1 MEILR
6 VEDLTF
12 EHALSKEKA
21 LENISFTLNQG
32 EFVAL
37 CGATGSGKST
47 LLRLIKR
54 ELAPAGKRDGKI
66 CLFGA
71 PIEELDPVTSASSI
85 GYVMQRPEQQIV
97 TDKVWH
103 ELAFGPESLGTP
115 QQVIRRRVAE
125 TASFFGISEWFD
137 AKTDELSG
145 GQKQL
150 LCLASVLT
158 GSPELLL
165 LDEPTSQLDP
175 IAASDFISTIRRI
188 NRELGITVLIAEHR
202 MEEVLPLADRVII
215 LNERKVVF
223 DGDPRAA
230 AVCAYDIESLS
241 ASMPS
246 ASRIY
251 CALTSYSR
259 KERSQFEKSITSKC
273 PLGIREGREFIESS
287 CFSSEKNLSAMT
299 KSIESTQPEPA
310 LEFRNVY
317 FKYAKTMPDVLHDL
331 TFTVFERELFC
342 ILGPNGSGKSTALSA
357 AAGLIKPYMGK
368 IKLFGQNISAY
379 GVSLR
384 PDTVVMLPQD
394 VQTCFTQSTVRLELS
409 ETAAENFPFDF
420 EAMLDKHPY
429 DLSGGEQQMVALA
442 KATAA
447 HPRVLLM
454 DEPTKGLDAAAKSH
468 LADFLRYLTS
478 SGTTVIVVT
487 HDVEFAADCADRC
500 ALFFRGETISVEEKQ
515 KFFSSN
521 LYYTTAVS
529 RMARKIDDTLIS
541 VNDAV
546 TSLRLKEV
554 PK

>member
-1 MEILR
+1 MTE
-6 VEDLTF
+6 
-12 EHALSKEKA
+12 
-21 LENISFTLNQG
+21 
-32 EFVAL
+32 
-37 CGATGSGKST
+37 
-47 LLRLIKR
+47 
-54 ELAPAGKRDGKI
+54 
-66 CLFGA
+66 
-71 PIEELDPVTSASSI
+71 SI
-85 GYVMQRPEQQIV
+85 V
-97 TDKVWH
+97 
-103 ELAFGPESLGTP
+103 
-115 QQVIRRRVAE
+115 
-125 TASFFGISEWFD
+125 
-137 AKTDELSG
+137 
-145 GQKQL
+145 
-150 LCLASVLT
+150 
-158 GSPELLL
+158 
-165 LDEPTSQLDP
+165 
-175 IAASDFISTIRRI
+175 
-188 NRELGITVLIAEHR
+188 
-202 MEEVLPLADRVII
+202 
-215 LNERKVVF
+215 
-223 DGDPRAA
+223 
-230 AVCAYDIESLS
+230 
-241 ASMPS
+241 
-246 ASRIY
+246 
-251 CALTSYSR
+251 
-259 KERSQFEKSITSKC
+259 
-273 PLGIREGREFIESS
+273 
-287 CFSSEKNLSAMT
+287 
-299 KSIESTQPEPA
+299 STQPEPA